1 MLYADRGYWKA
12 HLHSRTK
19 KDLGRAYGSGGR
31 DDQAKEEH
39 SGAPGCFGASSAPGG
54 VWAVRTGRL
63 RRET

>member
-19 KDLGRAYGSGGR
+19 KDLGRTYRSGGR
-31 DDQAKEEH
+31 EDQAKEGH
-39 SGAPGCFGASSAPGG
+39 SGARGCFGASSAPGG